1 MFKKKEQYDARNRT
15 KYISLCALLSIVT
28 LHAEERVVTPKFT
41 IRSQGFNSVR
51 RIPGETGRNIF
62 LYDIDAC
69 ECGDFYGKIS
79 LTPEYTR
86 SFRPHDIARCLFG
99 DALGQDGDGALKIEG
114 SKLLA
119 EILTHYSLI
128 ISTYQLILKA
138 LSALRHVFKISLLT

>member
-1 MFKKKEQYDARNRT
+1 MMQENRT

-62 LYDIDAC
+62 LYDVDRC
-69 ECGDFYGKIS
+69 ECGDFYGKLS

-99 DALGQDGDGALKIEG
+99 DALGRDGDGVIKIQG
-114 SKLLA
+114 SRVPGRDPNALLA
-119 EILTHYSLI
+119 DYFYLPTDFESIMCVTPRI
-128 ISTYQLILKA
+128 QN
-138 LSALRHVFKISLLT
+138 F